1 MDLLVY
7 VRLKT
12 FKGKYKTYNMI
23 HYDHQEIYLFL
34 KQTFL
39 LSTMIIKKIYISW
52 KSTIMDSFTRVFFF
66 L

>member
-39 LSTMIIKKIYISW
+39 LSTMIIKKIYIS
-52 KSTIMDSFTRVFFF
+52 
-66 L
+66 